1 MKKENILFPF
11 SIVIL
16 GGCIVLSA
24 WMITNGIETNKHIEQ
39 SLTTNSPKK
48 ALMTSE
54 EAAHY
59 MGISLNDFDLLIEN
73 QDKQKAGL
81 QAFNP
86 YKFIP
91 YIIIG
96 IDKFFNETEINKW
109 IEYNM
114 LNK

>member
-16 GGCIVLSA
+16 GG
-24 WMITNGIETNKHIEQ
+24 
-39 SLTTNSPKK
+39 TTNSPKK

-59 MGISLNDFDLLIEN
+59 MGISLNDFELLIEN

-81 QAFNP
+81 
-86 YKFIP
+86 
-91 YIIIG
+91 
-96 IDKFFNETEINKW
+96 
-109 IEYNM
+109 
-114 LNK
+114 

>member
-1 MKKENILFPF
+1 MKKENILGPF

-16 GGCIVLSA
+16 AGCIVLSA
-24 WMITNGIETNKHIEQ
+24 WIITNGIESNNHVEQ
-39 SLTTNSPKK
+39 SLTTNSVKK
-48 ALMTSE
+48 ALMTSA

-59 MGISLNDFDLLIEN
+59 MGISLNDFDLLIQN
-73 QDKQKAGL
+73 QDTQKSGTY
-81 QAFNP
+81 NT

-96 IDKFFNETEINKW
+96 NDKFFNETEINKW

-114 LNK
+114 LNN